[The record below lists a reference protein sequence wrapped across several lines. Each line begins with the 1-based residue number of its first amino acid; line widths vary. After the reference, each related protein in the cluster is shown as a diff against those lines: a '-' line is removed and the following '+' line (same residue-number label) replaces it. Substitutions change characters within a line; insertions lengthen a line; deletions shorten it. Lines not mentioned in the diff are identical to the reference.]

1 MIINGETCIGC
12 NECHAYC
19 PVEAIGAS
27 GGEDDSISRID
38 QDLCVEC
45 GVCVRAEVCP
55 TDAIYMPDLQW
66 PRLVREAFSNPK
78 AEHRGSREMGR
89 GTEEMKTNDV
99 TGLFPH
105 GVVGMALELGRPG
118 VSTSFRDV
126 QTMAMALAK
135 QGVTFATQ
143 NPVTSLMTDS
153 KTGELEPEVLD
164 ERALSAIIEFIIPE
178 DRLGEILETVR
189 QASRRI
195 DTVFALDLIR
205 KLDKEA
211 VAEML
216 NTVQASG
223 FSHRLNN
230 KTNIGLGRPLKTE
243 G

>member
-1 MIINGETCIGC
+1 MKISEETCIGC
-12 NECHAYC
+12 EACHAYC
-19 PVEAIGAS
+19 PVEAIETTADHDG
-27 GGEDDSISRID
+27 SISQID
-38 QDLCVEC
+38 QVLCVEC
-45 GVCVRAEVCP
+45 GVCLRAEVCP
-55 TDAIYMPDLQW
+55 TDAIYMPDLKW

-118 VSTSFRDV
+118 IATSFIDV

-143 NPVTSLMTDS
+143 NPVSSLMVDP
-153 KTGELEPEVLD
+153 KTGELEPEILN

-178 DRLGEILETVR
+178 DRLGEILDTVKR
-189 QASRRI
+189 ASQKI

-205 KLDKEA
+205 KLDKDA
-211 VAEML
+211 VLEML
-216 NTVQASG
+216 NTVESSG
-223 FSHRLNN
+223 FSYRPNN

-243 G
+243 E

>member
-1 MIINGETCIGC
+1 MKINEETCIGC
-12 NECHAYC
+12 EACFVYC
-19 PVEAIGAS
+19 PVEAIGPS
-27 GGEDDSISRID
+27 TDEDDSISLID
-38 QDLCVEC
+38 QTLCVEC
-45 GVCVRAEVCP
+45 GVCLRAEICP
-55 TDAIYMPDLQW
+55 TDAIYMPELEW

-118 VSTSFRDV
+118 ISTSFTDV
-126 QTMAMALAK
+126 QTMAMALAG
-135 QGVTFATQ
+135 QEVTFATQ
-143 NPVTSLMTDS
+143 NPVTSLMIDP
-153 KTGELEPEVLD
+153 KTGELEPEILN

-178 DRLGEILETVR
+178 DRLGDILTAIK
-189 QASRRI
+189 QASQNI

-211 VAEML
+211 VSEML
-216 NTVQASG
+216 NTVQSSG
-223 FSHRLNN
+223 FTYRPNN